1 MKIGDLVRVEIN
13 GLMGFVTH
21 VMDWGSCTYVRVYW
35 LEIELKST
43 GWLRTQDLEV
53 LCK

>member
-1 MKIGDLVRVEIN
+1 MKIGDLVRGEIN

-21 VMDWGSCTYVRVYW
+21 VMDWGSQTYVRVYW
-35 LEIELKST
+35 FEIQHQT
-43 GWLRTQDLEV
+43 GGWLHTYDLEV